1 MFGRGTVLSKL
12 SALSLLAFVAAG
24 LYLFVV
30 EPVMA
35 EYDKYRAAIDQSS
48 QLIGRYEA
56 RRLDV
61 DALRAELKNSRTD
74 GATSGTFLKTE
85 SASLAAADL
94 QGRIA
99 RLVKSVNGQLTS
111 TQPMPDSSRESFQ
124 KVVVRANMKITTQGM
139 VRIVHRLESGRPY
152 LLVDN
157 VVIRRNVRPNV
168 RVRRGV
174 RKNRRGVRKKRPGA
188 DLLDVR
194 FDVYGYLWKRE
205 GT

>member
-1 MFGRGTVLSKL
+1 MFRRGTLLSKL
-12 SALSLLAFVAAG
+12 SALSLLALVAAG
-24 LYLFVV
+24 LYVSVV
-30 EPVMA
+30 EPVMG
-35 EYDKYRAAIDQSS
+35 EYDKYRASIDQSA
-48 QLIGRYEA
+48 QLIGRYA
-56 RRLDV
+56 DRRSDV
-61 DALRAELKNSRTD
+61 DALRSELKNIRTD

-94 QGRIA
+94 QGRIS
-99 RLVKSVNGQLTS
+99 RLVKSVDGQLTS
-111 TQPMPDSSRESFQ
+111 TQPMPDTGRESFQ
-124 KVVVRANMKITTQGM
+124 KVVVRANMKVTTQGM
-139 VRIVHRLESGRPY
+139 VTIVHRLESGRPY

-168 RVRRGV
+168 RTRR
-174 RKNRRGVRKKRPGA
+174 RVRKKRPGA